1 MFSIDRDSARGA
13 AKVEVTPRLNIVD
26 AAGADLFSDTGE
38 SLALSIISRPESIA
52 REWKDLQDRAAVSP
66 YQAYDL
72 TDLWIRHAAEAAGV
86 APRVGVVRNLAGS
99 VVAILP
105 FGLIRRLGT
114 TVGVYLGGSH
124 FNVNL
129 PLIDPALPV
138 GPGAVMRIL
147 DAYCA
152 ATGADLLHLCHQPV
166 AWRGAEHPFLCL
178 PHQDAADDVS
188 LILVAGADYPNYV
201 ATSLTRKTRSELRRK
216 AAKFAEAGARAIR
229 AETPQDVARFID
241 AFLAQKAKRLASQG
255 VDDPFTAP
263 GIKEFFSA
271 AALRGLGQAGG
282 LELHA
287 LQAADG
293 HLLAVRAGARHQDQY
308 SLMVQS
314 FDTADY
320 LAKYSPSECLIAEVL
335 AENCRRGVTAFDFGV
350 GANRFKKVWAN
361 GLVKLFNLNHAVN
374 AKGQLHAG
382 LLRLAGSARRYV
394 KRNPRLFAAVQDARA
409 MSARLCGRTE

>member
-1 MFSIDRDSARGA
+1 MFSIDRESARGA
-13 AKVEVTPRLNIVD
+13 ANAETRPSLSIVD
-26 AAGADLFSDTGE
+26 TTAAELFSDTGD
-38 SLALSIISRPESIA
+38 SLALSIISKPEPIA
-52 REWKDLQDRAAVSP
+52 REWKDLQDRAPVSP

-72 TDLWIRHAAEAAGV
+72 VTLWVRHAAEAAGV
-86 APRVGVVRNLAGS
+86 APRIGVLRNLAGS

-105 FGLIRRLGT
+105 FGLVRRLGT
-114 TVGVYLGGSH
+114 TIGVYLGGSH

-129 PLIDPALPV
+129 PLVDPALPL
-138 GPGAVMRIL
+138 GPGAVTHIL

-152 ATGADLLHLCHQPV
+152 ATGADLLHLNHQPV
-166 AWRGAEHPFLCL
+166 AWRGVEHPFLCL
-178 PHQDAADDVS
+178 PHQDAPDDVS
-188 LILVAGADYPNYV
+188 LILVPNGDYPRYV
-201 ATSLTRKTRSELRRK
+201 ATSLARKARSELRRK
-216 AAKFAEAGARAIR
+216 AAKFAEAGARAVR
-229 AETPQDVARFID
+229 AETPDDVERFID

-255 VDDPFTAP
+255 VDDPFATP

-271 AALRGLGQAGG
+271 AALRGLGQTGG
-282 LELHA
+282 MELHA

-335 AENCRRGVTAFDFGV
+335 AENCRHGVTAFDFGV
-350 GANRFKKVWAN
+350 GANRFKKVWSN
-361 GLVKLFNLNHAVN
+361 GLAKLFNLNHAVN

-382 LLRLAGSARRYV
+382 MLQLAGAARRYV
-394 KRNPRLFAAVQDARA
+394 KRNPRLFSAVQDARA
-409 MSARLCGRTE
+409 LSARLRGRAD